1 MSRSIGLFLLLLGF
15 IIAYFS
21 GILGLTVAV
30 FLWVLGTFLFAR
42 TFLQK

>member
-1 MSRSIGLFLLLLGF
+1 MLVLGF
-15 IIAYFS
+15 AASFF
-21 GILGLTVAV
+21 GMLGLTVAV